1 MQLKATFQSLTND
14 KLFNNSF
21 TGLRPFA
28 VSRSTFAGS
37 GMYGSF
43 IQAVRALHQTFNG
56 LKMYINSILN
66 FNMFGIPFSGGSIC
80 GMHNSDKDKP
90 DDVGD
95 ICGAWF

>member
-1 MQLKATFQSLTND
+1 MQLKATFQSLRND
-14 KLFNNSF
+14 KLFNKSF

-37 GMYGSF
+37 GMYGGHF
-43 IQAVRALHQTFNG
+43 FGDNDQTFNG